1 LGSDSLALKCKVE
14 PGNSKGGE
22 FKKAAMLQM
31 AESVIA
37 AMATVTSLA
46 VGFFAPN
53 GIARLIRM
61 RIRAAFMIVLFCIIS
76 YGYKENN
83 QNREKRQSEVNVIQS
98 VHELPFE
105 PNNHLLV

>member
-1 LGSDSLALKCKVE
+1 VE
-14 PGNSKGGE
+14 PGKSKGGE

-46 VGFFAPN
+46 VGSFAPN

-61 RIRAAFMIVLFCIIS
+61 RIRAAFMIVLFWYHKLRIQREQPEQRKKTERGECGTIS
-76 YGYKENN
+76 A
-83 QNREKRQSEVNVIQS
+83 
-98 VHELPFE
+98 
-105 PNNHLLV
+105 